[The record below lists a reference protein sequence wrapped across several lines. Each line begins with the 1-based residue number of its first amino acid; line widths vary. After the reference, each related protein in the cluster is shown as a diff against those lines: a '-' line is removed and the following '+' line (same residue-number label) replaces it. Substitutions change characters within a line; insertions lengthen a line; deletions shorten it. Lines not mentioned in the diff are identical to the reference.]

1 MTSGNEKAEL
11 QRKSKMV
18 VTKGKSKELKQNQN
32 GRVAT
37 KESCPATEKKKRYDE
52 KISCT
57 ERDCN
62 ETKDKA
68 AKERQSYH
76 YREILTAMNS
86 CKKIETL

>member
-11 QRKSKMV
+11 QRKRKMV

-37 KESCPATEKKKRYDE
+37 KESCPATEKRKAMMK

-57 ERDCN
+57 GRDCN
-62 ETKDKA
+62 VTKAKA
-68 AKERQSYH
+68 AKDRQSYH

-86 CKKIETL
+86 CKKIEKL

>member
-11 QRKSKMV
+11 QRKRKMV

-37 KESCPATEKKKRYDE
+37 KESCPATEKKKRHDE

-68 AKERQSYH
+68 AKER
-76 YREILTAMNS
+76 YRVITELSLQRNS
-86 CKKIETL
+86 NGNEQL